1 MRPIK
6 IAPSI
11 LSADFSRLKDEI
23 QAVEAAGADWLH
35 VDVMDGH
42 FVPNITIGPV
52 VVEWVRKVTT
62 IPIDV
67 HLMITDP
74 DTYAPEF
81 IKVGADW
88 VSVHPETCRPNPRAT
103 LNKIRELGARP
114 SLAVNPDVPLS
125 NVEDYLTDIDM
136 LLMMTVFPGFG
147 GQAFI
152 PDVLPKIEEARR
164 LIDQKNLSILI
175 EVDGGIKVDNIA
187 EVVSAGGEVI
197 VSGSGIFKTPNY
209 AETIRQMRKAVGQ
222 PKLVRTAILFKRYML
237 TIAKI
242 ESFDPPSS
250 IFDIRRTCCVLVFGM
265 LVCADRGVA
274 QLGRAHG
281 SGP

>member
-1 MRPIK
+1 MPALK

-52 VVEWVRKVTT
+52 VVEWVRKVTA
-62 IPIDV
+62 IPVDV

-74 DTYAPEF
+74 DKYAPEF
-81 IKVGADW
+81 IKAGADW
-88 VSVHPETCRPNPRAT
+88 ISIHPDTCANPNAT
-103 LNKIRELGARP
+103 LKRIHELGAKT
-114 SLAVNPDVPLS
+114 SVAVNPDVPLS
-125 NVEDYLTDIDM
+125 KVESCFGDIDM

-152 PDVLPKIEEARR
+152 ADVLPKITEARNMIAQRR
-164 LIDQKNLSILI
+164 LPILI
-175 EVDGGIKVDNIA
+175 EVDGGIKTDNIA
-187 EVVSAGGEVI
+187 RVVQAGGEVI

-209 AETIRQMRKAVGQ
+209 ADTIRQMRQAVVQ
-222 PKLVRTAILFKRYML
+222 A
-237 TIAKI
+237 
-242 ESFDPPSS
+242 
-250 IFDIRRTCCVLVFGM
+250 
-265 LVCADRGVA
+265 
-274 QLGRAHG
+274 
-281 SGP
+281 

>member
-1 MRPIK
+1 MLTLK

-62 IPIDV
+62 ITVDV

-74 DTYAPEF
+74 DKYAPEF
-81 IKVGADW
+81 IKAGADW
-88 VSVHPETCRPNPRAT
+88 VSIHPDTCADPKAT
-103 LNKIRELGARP
+103 LRKIHQLGAKA
-114 SLAVNPDVPLS
+114 SVAVNPDVPLI
-125 NVEDYLTDIDM
+125 NVAGCLADIDM
-136 LLMMTVFPGFG
+136 ILMMTVFPGFG

-152 PDVLPKIEEARR
+152 PDVLPKITEARK
-164 LIDQKNLSILI
+164 LIDAQKPGVLI
-175 EVDGGIKVDNIA
+175 EVDGGIKTDNIA
-187 EVVSAGGEVI
+187 TVVRAGGEVI

-209 AETIRQMRKAVGQ
+209 ADTIRQMRLAV
-222 PKLVRTAILFKRYML
+222 V
-237 TIAKI
+237 
-242 ESFDPPSS
+242 
-250 IFDIRRTCCVLVFGM
+250 
-265 LVCADRGVA
+265 
-274 QLGRAHG
+274 
-281 SGP
+281 